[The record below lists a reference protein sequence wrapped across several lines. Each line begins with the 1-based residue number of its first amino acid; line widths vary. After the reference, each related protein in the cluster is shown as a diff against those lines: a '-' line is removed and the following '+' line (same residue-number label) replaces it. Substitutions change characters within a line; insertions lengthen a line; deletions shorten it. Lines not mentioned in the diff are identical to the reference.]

1 MCDAGFVGRL
11 LKRIALGIIAAVCLV
26 YAGDYLLLRAHLPGS
41 VGTVQVQPY
50 YAVPQKDGKTE
61 FILADPESVSCVHSL
76 FPHMGDQPC
85 WYLSGK
91 KQQRINM

>member
-1 MCDAGFVGRL
+1 MGGL
-11 LKRIALGIIAAVCLV
+11 IKRIALGIAAAACLL
-26 YAGDYLLLRAHLPGS
+26 YAADYLILRARMPGS
-41 VGTVQVQPY
+41 IGAVQVQPY

-61 FILADPESVSCVHSL
+61 FILADPETESCVHSL

-91 KQQRINM
+91 KQKRIDM